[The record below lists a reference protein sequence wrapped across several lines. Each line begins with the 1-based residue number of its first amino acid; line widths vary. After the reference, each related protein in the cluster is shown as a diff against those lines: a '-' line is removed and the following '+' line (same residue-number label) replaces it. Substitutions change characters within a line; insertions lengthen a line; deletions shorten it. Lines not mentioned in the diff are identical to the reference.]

1 MALFVGAVG
10 GGAGAWWASG
20 SVEES
25 SPIAQ
30 KAPSEAKK
38 PPRVPDDG
46 TPANPAAE
54 AAANPLP
61 PPAEEAEGE
70 GIRAGSQPGDD
81 PVMRAALE
89 KQAELA
95 MPYWARIAPR
105 FSDPK
110 DRLEAAAMVER
121 LGRLNEPATIIAHDQ
136 YRLTQRLISEGGLD
150 RGSQTALDYLNSTAA
165 AVLQGGNPA
174 EVITPEQA
182 SARKPR

>member
-10 GGAGAWWASG
+10 GGVGAWWASG

-25 SPIAQ
+25 
-30 KAPSEAKK
+30 APVAKKVTSEAKK
-38 PPRVPDDG
+38 PPMVPG
-46 TPANPAAE
+46 VVPSPGPAAE
-54 AAANPLP
+54 AAAKPLP
-61 PPAEEAEGE
+61 AAAEEVEGE
-70 GIRAGSQPGDD
+70 GIRAGAQPGDD
-81 PVMRAALE
+81 PAMRAALE

-105 FSDPK
+105 FADPQ

-121 LGRLNEPATIIAHDQ
+121 LGRLNEPATIVAHDQ

-182 SARKPR
+182 TARKPR